1 MHDGKIINVDGV
13 YHWSVVDR
21 IFFRTVFGSIETH
34 AGMRRHTETVMS
46 PPETP
51 VAQALHPDRVGFS
64 SITTSGALRYRFNHR
79 RCPPHTCSTPSLIAS
94 LFTSTDLQIWENQGY
109 GASYFLICFHLF
121 TSEFF
126 AGMYCKC
133 RTFLFLTPCS
143 SAPKC
148 STLYLILYSQLFNCD
163 LRFCST
169 AEVAISSCGSIGLP
183 PETLAKVF
191 TQHSPLRVLVVRS
204 S

>member
-13 YHWSVVDR
+13 YHWSGVDR
-21 IFFRTVFGSIETH
+21 IFFRTPTVFVSIETH

-79 RCPPHTCSTPSLIAS
+79 RCPPHTCSIPSLIAS
-94 LFTSTDLQIWENQGY
+94 LFTSTDLQIWENQGC

-121 TSEFF
+121 TSEFCRHVLQMQDLPLPDAVLFCPKVLHVVF
-126 AGMYCKC
+126 A
-133 RTFLFLTPCS
+133 F
-143 SAPKC
+143 
-148 STLYLILYSQLFNCD
+148 I
-163 LRFCST
+163 
-169 AEVAISSCGSIGLP
+169 
-183 PETLAKVF
+183 F
-191 TQHSPLRVLVVRS
+191 TVI
-204 S
+204 